1 MSDPRVSARAVEFHP
16 WDAMAQAALLGI
28 ERRGPFQFSAETGCG
43 GSTIV
48 LSHASAHHTAF
59 ALEGPDRTISELR
72 AHANLRGERVVFVEG
87 ETRFTLP
94 AHAFADRL
102 DLVLLDGPHAYPLPQ
117 LEFVYLFPQV
127 RVGGWMVLDD
137 IQIPSVHELFRF
149 MKMESWVVLEE
160 VVVRTAFFRKLRE
173 REAGPDDW
181 QRQGL
186 NARSV
191 LRYSWRDRLRAIIR
205 QFARHAP
212 ARLRRLPKSCQVRAA
227 ADHADDRF
235 VHGE

>member
-1 MSDPRVSARAVEFHP
+1 MSDQTVSARALEFHP
-16 WDAMAQAALLGI
+16 WDAMAPAALAGI

-48 LSHASAHHTAF
+48 FSQISGQHTAF
-59 ALEGPDRTISELR
+59 ALEGADRTISGLR
-72 AHANLRGERVVFVEG
+72 AHADLRGERVVFVEG
-87 ETRFTLP
+87 ETRCTLP
-94 AHAFADRL
+94 LHVFADRL

-149 MKMESWVVLEE
+149 MKMESCVELEE
-160 VVVRTAFFRKLRE
+160 VVVRTAFFRKVGE
-173 REAGPDDW
+173 GAAGPDDW

-191 LRYSWRDRLRAIIR
+191 LRYSWRNRLREIIR
-205 QFARHAP
+205 RT
-212 ARLRRLPKSCQVRAA
+212 
-227 ADHADDRF
+227 
-235 VHGE
+235 

>member
-1 MSDPRVSARAVEFHP
+1 MSEQRVSARAGGFHP
-16 WDAMAQAALLGI
+16 WDAMAPAALAGI

-48 LSHASAHHTAF
+48 LSQVSGHHTAF
-59 ALEGPDRTISELR
+59 ALDGADGTISELR
-72 AHANLRGERVVFVEG
+72 AHPDLRGERVVFVEG
-87 ETRFTLP
+87 ETRRTLP
-94 AHAFADRL
+94 SHVFTDRL

-127 RVGGWMVLDD
+127 KVGGWMVLDD

-149 MKMESWVVLEE
+149 MKMESSVVLEE
-160 VVVRTAFFRKLRE
+160 VVVRTAFFRKVRE
-173 REAGPDDW
+173 CEAGPDDW

-191 LRYSWRDRLRAIIR
+191 LRYSWRDRLRKIIR
-205 QFARHAP
+205 R
-212 ARLRRLPKSCQVRAA
+212 S
-227 ADHADDRF
+227 
-235 VHGE
+235 